1 LALSMTGTGTRIV
14 NFSTDHLPE
23 RDRVSYWREH
33 YGKVMLRVDLEP
45 ARDMA
50 FEAQMSSMTLPA
62 LQLMEASASPM
73 TITRS
78 GEFLAD
84 GNDDIIVAINRT
96 GSAVVSSCGQQQSLR
111 PHEAIILSGA
121 EAASFDRTTLGRSFT
136 LRVPRP
142 IVESAVP
149 NIDDRLMRPISGDRD
164 ALKLLESYTGWILSA
179 GASVDSQL
187 LNLSALHVHDLLA
200 LAIGPTPDFAET
212 ARTRG
217 LRAARLKLAKAYI
230 VAHSDRRD
238 ISIASVA
245 ASLNVT
251 PRYVQRLFEM
261 AGTTFSE
268 FLSGQRLARAYR
280 LLRDPTFSRIAI
292 STIAY
297 DVGFGDLSYFNRR
310 FRRLYGFTPRD
321 VRGDKS

>member
-1 LALSMTGTGTRIV
+1 MTSTGTRIV
-14 NFSTDHLPE
+14 NFSTDHIPE
-23 RDRVSYWREH
+23 RDRISYWREH

-50 FEAQMSSMTLPA
+50 FEAQMASMTLPG

-73 TITRS
+73 SLTRG
-78 GEFLAD
+78 GEYLSD
-84 GNDDIIVAINRT
+84 GNDDVILAINRT
-96 GSAVVSSCGQQQSLR
+96 GSAMVSSRGQQRSLR
-111 PHEAIILSGA
+111 PHEAVLLSGA
-121 EAASFDRTTLGRSFT
+121 EAASFHRTTLGRSFT
-136 LRVPRP
+136 LRMPRAILESGVPGL
-142 IVESAVP
+142 
-149 NIDDRLMRPISGDRD
+149 DDRLMQPISGDRD
-164 ALKLLESYTGWILSA
+164 ALQLLSCYTGWIFGA
-179 GASVDSQL
+179 GVSIDSQL
-187 LNLSALHVHDLLA
+187 LNLSVRHVQDLLM
-200 LAIGPTPDFAET
+200 LAIGPSADFAET

-217 LRAARLKLAKAYI
+217 LRAARLKLAKSYVI
-230 VAHSDRRD
+230 AHSDCRD

-251 PRYVQRLFEM
+251 PRYVQRLFEA

-268 FLSGQRLARAYR
+268 FLIGQRLARAYR
-280 LLRDPTFSRIAI
+280 LLRDPNYCRAAI

-321 VRGDKS
+321 VRGDKG